1 MRIIL
6 FTMVFPFSLFFSCS
20 NENSGL
26 DDNLLVDISEYVDI
40 DLSQLPNYA
49 NQTIPNYITKDNTP
63 SNNPITDI
71 GATLGRVLFYDV
83 NLSATNT
90 VSCSS
95 CHVQQNAFGDT
106 NQQSIGINGLTP
118 RHSMRLVNARFS
130 NESKFFWDERAASL
144 ELQTTN
150 PIKDH
155 IEMGFSGSDGDLNF
169 NDLIQKLENL
179 PYYPV
184 LFELA
189 FGDESVTENRIQN
202 ALSQFV
208 RSIQSFDSKYDIGR
222 ASATN
227 ELQPF
232 SNFTVLENQGKNL
245 FNQPPVFN
253 PNGVRISG
261 GVGCAGC
268 HQGPEF
274 DIDPNTLNNGIVFT
288 INNTGSDLSVT
299 RSPSLRDIVKQN
311 GESNGGFMHIGT
323 SNNLLTVV
331 NHYNQINVGA
341 NSNLDPRLRPGGIG
355 QNLNMTENEKL
366 ALVSFLRTLSG
377 SDVYSNPKWSN
388 PFQ

>member
-288 INNTGSDLSVT
+288 INNTGPDLSVT